1 MQLCSKCKKRPEV
14 VFLSD
19 MTNPNAEPNG
29 LCLVCAKEMGLKPII
44 HGIILWLILSIGWG
58 LAIWCNLVNCV
69 K

>member
-1 MQLCSKCKKRPEV
+1 MILTLFLIGANLSKAN
-14 VFLSD
+14 L
-19 MTNPNAEPNG
+19 
-29 LCLVCAKEMGLKPII
+29 KEMGLKPII